1 MTNTNNVVDL
11 NTARP
16 SSGMQE
22 QVPSGTL
29 PVPLLKV
36 RDKVIAQLK
45 GLLRK
50 LFDNA
55 DDALFELADN
65 AGSNGEQAKYFDA
78 MRELRLQRKQIAL
91 LMLQS
96 AVRSFNQAGRFKLSA
111 THNTEAPASLDS
123 LSLVQNDELEERVAI
138 ESMVSK
144 TRSACGQALDHYEI
158 RVLSLLPN
166 MSIDQAHTPASPETL
181 IHGFVDGCKDLQ
193 IDIAAKLVVFKL
205 FDKYVLSGA
214 DKIYQ
219 EANLALVVDGVMPDL
234 QQIKQNTKQ
243 SPRQPESRLNST
255 IDGVTGELLDKVGG
269 RVDEEIYEEDD
280 GLFENLRDML
290 NAKKSGHSSAG
301 RTVGNSAGNRVNN
314 HKGSSTSIMGTTEV
328 SREQVISV
336 LSGVQHRL
344 PMPQGSGNDIGVMN
358 FRTLLIDRMS
368 ATGIEDPQLKRVDD
382 DVINLVSMLF
392 EFILD
397 DRQLQST
404 MKALIARL
412 QIPMLKVA
420 MLDRTFFNKDG
431 HPARKLLNEIATA
444 AIGWNEKPEGK
455 RDPLKEKVE
464 YIVQHLLDNFESD
477 FSVFEVLLGEF
488 KRFVDIESRRGQ
500 LVEQR
505 TRDAEEGMA
514 RNETSKEYVQHSIA
528 SITGKNVLPEPVQ
541 TLLEGWGQYMSL
553 TYLKHGE
560 QSSEWLMVQSVAED
574 LVWSVCPDNRVPDAR
589 SKLLKL
595 IPRLLKSLR
604 AGLSE
609 VSYDS
614 FKSKELLKSLE
625 GLHVNSLQLLAP
637 NPVVDKVVD
646 KAVDKVEVDKS
657 VAEAPV
663 VENSVV
669 ENVVVE
675 NSVVAPSALQ
685 ETEGQSLLLSEMDLA
700 LDDVDSMLDA
710 MTEAQESRDT
720 VVTTSHA
727 EIPDSLE
734 DEVEP
739 VDVDDAS
746 RKMVD
751 ALRVGSWLEFHNE
764 GKTVRCKLAA
774 IIRVTDKYIFVDRSG
789 IKVAEKNRDALL
801 EMAQTG
807 EINML
812 NDGLLFDRA
821 LESVIGNLR
830 DSRKD

>member
-1 MTNTNNVVDL
+1 LFIGEVLMTNINNVVNL
-11 NTARP
+11 NTTRSC
-16 SSGMQE
+16 SSSQTAP
-22 QVPSGTL
+22 VSGTL
-29 PVPLLKV
+29 PAPLVNV
-36 RDKVIAQLK
+36 RDKTIEQLK

-65 AGSNGEQAKYFDA
+65 AASNGEQAKYFDA

-96 AVRSFNQAGRFKLSA
+96 AVRSFNQAGSFKLSA
-111 THNTEAPASLDS
+111 THNTEVPTSLDS
-123 LSLVQNDELEERVAI
+123 LSLVKNDELEERVAI
-138 ESMVSK
+138 DSMVSK
-144 TRSACGQALDHYEI
+144 ARSACGQELDHYEI
-158 RVLSLLPN
+158 RVLSLFPN
-166 MSIDQAHTPASPETL
+166 ISIDQSHTPGSPETF

-193 IDIAAKLVVFKL
+193 VDIAAKLVVFKL
-205 FDKYVLSGA
+205 FDKYVLSGI
-214 DKIYQ
+214 DKIYK
-219 EANLALVVDGVMPDL
+219 EANLALVSDGVMPDL
-234 QQIKQNTKQ
+234 KQIRQ
-243 SPRQPESRLNST
+243 SVRKTPQQPEPQGSST
-255 IDGVTGELLDKVGG
+255 IDGVTGEVFEGVGG
-269 RVDEEIYEEDD
+269 ASGQEISEEDS
-280 GLFENLRDML
+280 GLFESLRDML
-290 NAKKSGHSSAG
+290 NA
-301 RTVGNSAGNRVNN
+301 NRRGYSNAEP
-314 HKGSSTSIMGTTEV
+314 STSVSNNRSSSISMGITEV

-336 LSGVQHRL
+336 LSGVQHSL
-344 PMPQGSGNDIGVMN
+344 LAPQGGSSDLDVMN
-358 FRTLLIDRMS
+358 FRALLIDKMS

-397 DRQLQST
+397 DRQLQPT
-404 MKALIARL
+404 MKALIARM

-420 MLDRTFFNKDG
+420 MLDRSFFDKDG

-455 RDPLKEKVE
+455 RDPLKEKIE
-464 YIVQHLLDNFESD
+464 YIVQGLLDDFESD
-477 FSVFEVLLGEF
+477 FNIFNALLSEF
-488 KRFVDIESRRGQ
+488 KRFVDIENRRGQ

-514 RNETSKEYVQHSIA
+514 RNETSKEYVQYCIA
-528 SITGKNVLPEPVQ
+528 RITGNHVLHESVQ
-541 TLLEGWGQYMSL
+541 ALLDGWGQYMSL

-560 QSSEWLMVQSVAED
+560 QSSEWEMVQSVAED
-574 LVWSVCPDNRVPDAR
+574 LVWSVCPDHRIPDAR

-604 AGLSE
+604 SGLSE

-637 NPVVDKVVD
+637 KRVVDKVVAE
-646 KAVDKVEVDKS
+646 KTAVEPS
-657 VAEAPV
+657 VIDTPV
-663 VENSVV
+663 TSL
-669 ENVVVE
+669 
-675 NSVVAPSALQ
+675 SAL
-685 ETEGQSLLLSEMDLA
+685 SDMDLA

-710 MTEAQESRDT
+710 ITGSQEVS
-720 VVTTSHA
+720 
-727 EIPDSLE
+727 
-734 DEVEP
+734 EP
-739 VDVDDAS
+739 VSTSDLIADVSAPVDINEENQ
-746 RKMVD
+746 KMID
-751 ALRVGSWLEFHNE
+751 SLRVGSWLEFHNE

-789 IKVAEKNRDALL
+789 IKIAEKNKNALL
-801 EMAQTG
+801 EMAQAE
-807 EINML
+807 EINII

-830 DSRKD
+830 DSQKD

>member
-16 SSGMQE
+16 SSGSQTHA
-22 QVPSGTL
+22 PSSAL
-29 PVPLLKV
+29 PVPLIKV
-36 RDKVIAQLK
+36 RDKAIGQLK

-65 AGSNGEQAKYFDA
+65 AASNGEQAKYFDS

-111 THNTEAPASLDS
+111 THNTETPTSLDS

-144 TRSACGQALDHYEI
+144 TRSACGQALDHYGI

-166 MSIDQAHTPASPETL
+166 MNIDQAHTPCSPETL
-181 IHGFVDGCKDLQ
+181 IYGFVDGCKDLE
-193 IDIAAKLVVFKL
+193 IDITAKLVVFKL
-205 FDKYVLSGA
+205 FDKYVLSGT

-219 EANLALVVDGVMPDL
+219 EANLTLVADGVMPGL
-234 QQIKQNTKQ
+234 KQIKQSAKRPQ
-243 SPRQPESRLNST
+243 RQTESKFSST
-255 IDGVTGELLDKVGG
+255 IDGVTGELLDETRDGAG
-269 RVDEEIYEEDD
+269 EESYEEDS

-290 NAKKSGHSSAG
+290 NAKRSGHLSAG
-301 RTVGNSAGNRVNN
+301 ATVGNGAGNRAHNN
-314 HKGSSTSIMGTTEV
+314 RDSSTSMGATEV

-336 LSGVQHRL
+336 LSGVQHSL
-344 PMPQGSGNDIGVMN
+344 PMSQKNGNDLGVMN
-358 FRTLLIDRMS
+358 FRALLIERMS
-368 ATGIEDPQLKRVDD
+368 ATGIEDPQLKRVDN

-397 DRQLQST
+397 DRQLQPT

-464 YIVQHLLDNFESD
+464 YIVQHLLNDFESD
-477 FSVFEVLLGEF
+477 FSVFDELLNEF
-488 KRFVDIESRRGQ
+488 KRFVDIECRRGQ

-514 RNETSKEYVQHSIA
+514 RNETSKEYVQHSIDR
-528 SITGKNVLPEPVQ
+528 ITGNNVLPEPVQ
-541 TLLEGWGQYMSL
+541 ALLAGWGQYMSL

-574 LVWSVCPDNRVPDAR
+574 LVWSVCPDHRVPDAR

-595 IPRLLKSLR
+595 IPRILKSLR

-637 NPVVDKVVD
+637 KPIVDRVVVEKPEVEKTTVDTVV
-646 KAVDKVEVDKS
+646 AEPS
-657 VAEAPV
+657 VAEDAV
-663 VENSVV
+663 IST
-669 ENVVVE
+669 
-675 NSVVAPSALQ
+675 SI
-685 ETEGQSLLLSEMDLA
+685 LSDMDLA

-710 MTEAQESRDT
+710 ITEAQETSET
-720 VVTTSHA
+720 VASA
-727 EIPDSLE
+727 SP
-734 DEVEP
+734 VET
-739 VDVDDAS
+739 VASIDVSDAS
-746 RKMVD
+746 LKMVD
-751 ALRVGSWLEFHNE
+751 SLRVGSWLEFHD
-764 GKTVRCKLAA
+764 GSKATRCKLAA

-801 EMAQTG
+801 EMAQAG
-807 EINML
+807 EISML

-830 DSRKD
+830 ESRKD